1 MSFNK
6 LRTLLY
12 CTGATFIFLLYL
24 YLEKLGTYKIEEQ
37 RTFYPPSNRSF
48 LRNTSDGYHKLL
60 NIHFRYKHIPEWCN
74 TSDRYVIAVLSS
86 PDHLENRNVIRL
98 TWGQKALGIKVFFLI
113 ANTTDETL
121 QLSINRETLAF
132 RDIVQGDFL
141 DSYKNL
147 SYKHVMALKMVV
159 DNCPNVKY
167 LVKVDDD
174 TFVNTPNLKK
184 FLDQYDQNY
193 GNSSNLLCNT
203 MEYSPALRDGRWK
216 VSVEMFPEEYY
227 PKYCSGY
234 FIIYPMAAISAI
246 YRESQNENVK
256 FLWVDDAFVSGVLAG
271 KARINH
277 TSIRKLSLNYVDIT
291 KFMEDFKEF
300 GGRPFLVGRMNL
312 NTEDLKKLWAFLK
325 DHVPKTNIL
334 ERLELHNL

>member
-1 MSFNK
+1 
-6 LRTLLY
+6 
-12 CTGATFIFLLYL
+12 
-24 YLEKLGTYKIEEQ
+24 
-37 RTFYPPSNRSF
+37 
-48 LRNTSDGYHKLL
+48 
-60 NIHFRYKHIPEWCN
+60 
-74 TSDRYVIAVLSS
+74 
-86 PDHLENRNVIRL
+86 
-98 TWGQKALGIKVFFLI
+98 
-113 ANTTDETL
+113 
-121 QLSINRETLAF
+121 
-132 RDIVQGDFL
+132 
-141 DSYKNL
+141 
-147 SYKHVMALKMVV
+147 MALKMVV